1 MGKILLS
8 FLLMLSASTHAQV
21 QFNTENHQFGQLL
34 SSSQRYVDISVKNIG
49 SKPTLIFSV
58 RKSKEVSSL
67 ISKKRIHEDS
77 TSTIRLQ
84 VNPKKTGPFEYK
96 IEVFTSDQNEPTI
109 VTLSGDMVEYD
120 ASSNHL
126 FTACPSFSSQ
136 PLSDNPQAF
145 KLTIVTVDKVTKKE
159 LSQSSVT
166 LIQKGIEV
174 WTDRTDK
181 KGEVKRDASLGISY
195 FVAERVGYLPTEK
208 GQYINFKRNLIV
220 LELEQDTAPDLS
232 KHLPESIT
240 ELNKKSEVQEAT
252 VLVPVPENDQVIEKK
267 SKRDNQVL
275 IPDKKETHELIDS
288 NDSHDNLPLLSE
300 LEKDNFDSEHFKAI
314 NTVFVLDISSSMRQA
329 DKIELMKYSLIQL
342 SKMLRPQ
349 DRFSIV
355 SYASNSKVVL
365 PSTQGD
371 STTIIQEAIQD
382 LEARG
387 FTSGSKGIKLG
398 YETATLST
406 IQTGANHVI
415 VITDGAFNQDSKG
428 YLKHIKRYKRKG
440 ITLSVVGI
448 KCKTKEEEE
457 LQKVAKLGGGR
468 FARINKL
475 SDAQQNLK
483 QEIRR
488 ASFKN

>member
-1 MGKILLS
+1 MDKITFFFSLL
-8 FLLMLSASTHAQV
+8 LSASLNAQV
-21 QFNTENHQFGQLL
+21 QFNVVKHDFGQLI
-34 SSSQRYVDISVKNIG
+34 SSSQRYVDITVKNNG
-49 SKPTLIFSV
+49 STSILIFSV
-58 RKSKEVSSL
+58 RKPKEVSSL
-67 ISKKRIHEDS
+67 ISKKRIQTDS

-84 VNPKKTGPFEYK
+84 VNPKKTGPFKYQ

-136 PLSDNPQAF
+136 PQSGNPQAF
-145 KLTIVTVDKVTKKE
+145 KLTVVTVDKITQEK
-159 LSQSSVT
+159 LNQSTVT

-174 WTDRTDK
+174 WTDKTDTE
-181 KGEVKRDASLGISY
+181 GEVKHDASLGITY
-195 FVAERVGYLPTEK
+195 FVGEQVGYFPAEK

-220 LELEQDTAPDLS
+220 LELEKDTNTIEPPQGPDVFA
-232 KHLPESIT
+232 KKKEEEPIAANPEI
-240 ELNKKSEVQEAT
+240 EPEMGAEKEFEQE
-252 VLVPVPENDQVIEKK
+252 NQVIATI
-267 SKRDNQVL
+267 Q
-275 IPDKKETHELIDS
+275 KESPGILADIDS
-288 NDSHDNLPLLSE
+288 IDKRHLFSE
-300 LEKDNFDSEHFKAI
+300 LDKDNFDTQHFKGI
-314 NTVFVLDISSSMRQA
+314 NVVFVLDISSSMRQA

-349 DRFSIV
+349 DKFSIV

-371 STTIIQEAIQD
+371 SIEAIQEAIQD

-398 YETATLST
+398 YETATLSK
-406 IQTGANHVI
+406 IQNGANHVI

-428 YLKHIKRYKRKG
+428 YLKHIKRYNRKG
-440 ITLSVVGI
+440 MTLSVVGI

-457 LQKVAKLGGGR
+457 LQKVATLGGGR
-468 FARINKL
+468 YTRINKL

-488 ASFKN
+488 ASFRR